1 MITYG
6 YSIQGKS
13 HIQRGVVCQDSSK
26 VQRLRA
32 NVYMGIVADG
42 VGSAVHSD
50 IGSKMAVDAL
60 FAFCNEHIKRG
71 YSIEQMLQVLQQG
84 YEYAFQQIEQ
94 YVSTNK
100 QDIAQYDTTLS
111 AVIYDGENIIY
122 GHAGDGG
129 IVMRCQTGEIKAL
142 TNRQKGADGV
152 SVRPLR
158 AGSTSWE
165 FGVSQEA
172 AAGVLLVT
180 DGLLDGVI
188 EPSLLNIPKTST
200 QFIQGNFKKNNVYIT
215 VAEFFMNPDV
225 VFNNREIVDPERLM
239 EHYLRGDLS
248 GEDEGN
254 FLQYM
259 KASYTKSFGDKN
271 AEKLCQVI
279 AQYSYAVWALS
290 KVDDDKSLVCLM
302 NNAMKVEKQKLEYYV
317 EPNWNWLAGCQKAL
331 LTNTTMPE
339 KPQSNM
345 AFDKNFESV
354 QEKSSVSN
362 TSRKKEH
369 REPQKSNVNK
379 RAASSDQRFQAAK
392 ERNSMER
399 YSTKHRNAEKK
410 GNKHISVLV
419 CVGIVL
425 LCIGMFALGNVIGRQ
440 NAKPRVVEA
449 ERKEPARTP
458 VVSIAP
464 TQEEI
469 AQQNESMSYEVLCS
483 IAKMEDDKNAFTEE
497 HADAFWELTERC
509 GIKATILEIGKI
521 QEGQN
526 DDPTDQQRDK
536 AGKQSSDEALSSPLP
551 SPSADNTREQQKIS
565 DSWDALKDVLER
577 VSDSA
582 NYSEQILNNRYS
594 NLPKTWK
601 QSIKK
606 NIVTLWKMRSDLH
619 KTMA

>member
-165 FGVSQEA
+165 FGVSQEV

-225 VFNNREIVDPERLM
+225 VFNNREIVDPERFM

-290 KVDDDKSLVCLM
+290 KVEDDKSLVCLM
-302 NNAMKVEKQKLEYYV
+302 NNAMKVE
-317 EPNWNWLAGCQKAL
+317 
-331 LTNTTMPE
+331 
-339 KPQSNM
+339 
-345 AFDKNFESV
+345 
-354 QEKSSVSN
+354 
-362 TSRKKEH
+362 
-369 REPQKSNVNK
+369 
-379 RAASSDQRFQAAK
+379 
-392 ERNSMER
+392 
-399 YSTKHRNAEKK
+399 
-410 GNKHISVLV
+410 
-419 CVGIVL
+419 
-425 LCIGMFALGNVIGRQ
+425 
-440 NAKPRVVEA
+440 
-449 ERKEPARTP
+449 
-458 VVSIAP
+458 
-464 TQEEI
+464 
-469 AQQNESMSYEVLCS
+469 
-483 IAKMEDDKNAFTEE
+483 
-497 HADAFWELTERC
+497 
-509 GIKATILEIGKI
+509 
-521 QEGQN
+521 
-526 DDPTDQQRDK
+526 
-536 AGKQSSDEALSSPLP
+536 
-551 SPSADNTREQQKIS
+551 
-565 DSWDALKDVLER
+565 
-577 VSDSA
+577 
-582 NYSEQILNNRYS
+582 
-594 NLPKTWK
+594 
-601 QSIKK
+601 
-606 NIVTLWKMRSDLH
+606 
-619 KTMA
+619 

>member
-1 MITYG
+1 
-6 YSIQGKS
+6 
-13 HIQRGVVCQDSSK
+13 
-26 VQRLRA
+26 
-32 NVYMGIVADG
+32 
-42 VGSAVHSD
+42 
-50 IGSKMAVDAL
+50 
-60 FAFCNEHIKRG
+60 
-71 YSIEQMLQVLQQG
+71 
-84 YEYAFQQIEQ
+84 
-94 YVSTNK
+94 
-100 QDIAQYDTTLS
+100 
-111 AVIYDGENIIY
+111 
-122 GHAGDGG
+122 
-129 IVMRCQTGEIKAL
+129 MRCQTGEIKAL

-225 VFNNREIVDPERLM
+225 VFNNREIVDPERFM

-248 GEDEGN
+248 GEDEEN

-259 KASYTKSFGDKN
+259 KASYTKSFGNKN
-271 AEKLCQVI
+271 AEKLCQLI

-302 NNAMKVEKQKLEYYV
+302 NNKMKVEKQKLEYYV
-317 EPNWNWLAGCQKAL
+317 EPNWKWLAGCQKAL

-339 KPQSNM
+339 KPQSDI
-345 AFDKNFESV
+345 AFDKNFESA

-369 REPQKSNVNK
+369 REPQKNNVNK
-379 RAASSDQRFQAAK
+379 RAAYSDQRFQATK

-582 NYSEQILNNRYS
+582 NYSEEILNNRYS
-594 NLPKTWK
+594 DLPKTWK
-601 QSIKK
+601 RTIKK

>member
-165 FGVSQEA
+165 FGVSQEV

-290 KVDDDKSLVCLM
+290 KVDDDKSFGCVSM
-302 NNAMKVEKQKLEYYV
+302 PMSKKVKTNVTGYV
-317 EPNWNWLAGCQKAL
+317 EGTLKNGKFTDNVTGRFVFQISASVKKQWQTAIVSVPVVFSASGEVSGTASFAVGLDWDNAKITLEGDQSIELTLPKVKLSAG
-331 LTNTTMPE
+331 
-339 KPQSNM
+339 
-345 AFDKNFESV
+345 
-354 QEKSSVSN
+354 
-362 TSRKKEH
+362 
-369 REPQKSNVNK
+369 
-379 RAASSDQRFQAAK
+379 
-392 ERNSMER
+392 
-399 YSTKHRNAEKK
+399 
-410 GNKHISVLV
+410 
-419 CVGIVL
+419 VGIAYVANAALVL
-425 LCIGMFALGNVIGRQ
+425 L
-440 NAKPRVVEA
+440 
-449 ERKEPARTP
+449 
-458 VVSIAP
+458 
-464 TQEEI
+464 
-469 AQQNESMSYEVLCS
+469 
-483 IAKMEDDKNAFTEE
+483 
-497 HADAFWELTERC
+497 
-509 GIKATILEIGKI
+509 
-521 QEGQN
+521 
-526 DDPTDQQRDK
+526 
-536 AGKQSSDEALSSPLP
+536 
-551 SPSADNTREQQKIS
+551 
-565 DSWDALKDVLER
+565 
-577 VSDSA
+577 
-582 NYSEQILNNRYS
+582 
-594 NLPKTWK
+594 
-601 QSIKK
+601 
-606 NIVTLWKMRSDLH
+606 
-619 KTMA
+619 

>member
-225 VFNNREIVDPERLM
+225 VFNNREIVDPERFM

-248 GEDEGN
+248 GEDEEN

-259 KASYTKSFGDKN
+259 RVSYTKSFGNKN
-271 AEKLCQVI
+271 AEKLCQLI

-302 NNAMKVEKQKLEYYV
+302 NNKMKVEKQKLEYYV

-339 KPQSNM
+339 KPQSDI
-345 AFDKNFESV
+345 AFDKNFESA

-369 REPQKSNVNK
+369 REPQKNNVNK
-379 RAASSDQRFQAAK
+379 RAAYSDQRFQATK

-521 QEGQN
+521 QEG
-526 DDPTDQQRDK
+526 
-536 AGKQSSDEALSSPLP
+536 
-551 SPSADNTREQQKIS
+551 RE
-565 DSWDALKDVLER
+565 
-577 VSDSA
+577 
-582 NYSEQILNNRYS
+582 
-594 NLPKTWK
+594 
-601 QSIKK
+601 
-606 NIVTLWKMRSDLH
+606 
-619 KTMA
+619 

>member
-200 QFIQGNFKKNNVYIT
+200 QFIQGNFKKNTVYIT

-582 NYSEQILNNRYS
+582 NYSEEILNNRYS
-594 NLPKTWK
+594 DLPKTWK
-601 QSIKK
+601 RTIKK

>member
-165 FGVSQEA
+165 FGVSQEV

-225 VFNNREIVDPERLM
+225 VFNNREIVDPERFM

-331 LTNTTMPE
+331 LTNCLLY
-339 KPQSNM
+339 
-345 AFDKNFESV
+345 
-354 QEKSSVSN
+354 KSPSHN
-362 TSRKKEH
+362 
-369 REPQKSNVNK
+369 NVNK
-379 RAASSDQRFQAAK
+379 RAASSDQRVQALK
-392 ERNSMER
+392 ESSMER
-399 YSTKHRNAEKK
+399 YSTNHRNAEKK
-410 GNKHISVLV
+410 VNKHISVLV

-440 NAKPRVVEA
+440 NAKPRVVDA
-449 ERKEPARTP
+449 ERKDPVRTP

-469 AQQNESMSYEVLCS
+469 AQQNELMSYEVLCS
-483 IAKMEDDKNAFTEE
+483 IAKMKDDKNAFTEE
-497 HADAFWELTERC
+497 HADEFWELTERC
-509 GIKATILEIGKI
+509 GIKAAILEIGKI

-526 DDPTDQQRDK
+526 DVSTDQQREK
-536 AGKQSSDEALSSPLP
+536 AGEQSSDEVLSSPLP

-601 QSIKK
+601 RTIKK

>member
-71 YSIEQMLQVLQQG
+71 YSMEQMLQVLQQG

-165 FGVSQEA
+165 FGVSQEV

-200 QFIQGNFKKNNVYIT
+200 QFIQGNFKKNNIYIT

-225 VFNNREIVDPERLM
+225 VFNNREIVDPERFM

-248 GEDEGN
+248 GEDEEN

-259 KASYTKSFGDKN
+259 RVSYTKSFGNKN
-271 AEKLCQVI
+271 AEKLCQLI

-302 NNAMKVEKQKLEYYV
+302 NNKMKVEKQKLEYYV

-331 LTNTTMPE
+331 LTNTEMPE

-440 NAKPRVVEA
+440 NEKPRVVEA

-565 DSWDALKDVLER
+565 DSWDDLKDVLER

-582 NYSEQILNNRYS
+582 NYSEEILNNRYS
-594 NLPKTWK
+594 DLPKTWK
-601 QSIKK
+601 RTIKK

>member
-1 MITYG
+1 MYI
-6 YSIQGKS
+6 
-13 HIQRGVVCQDSSK
+13 
-26 VQRLRA
+26 LRWQ
-32 NVYMGIVADG
+32 N
-42 VGSAVHSD
+42 
-50 IGSKMAVDAL
+50 
-60 FAFCNEHIKRG
+60 
-71 YSIEQMLQVLQQG
+71 
-84 YEYAFQQIEQ
+84 
-94 YVSTNK
+94 
-100 QDIAQYDTTLS
+100 
-111 AVIYDGENIIY
+111 
-122 GHAGDGG
+122 
-129 IVMRCQTGEIKAL
+129 
-142 TNRQKGADGV
+142 
-152 SVRPLR
+152 
-158 AGSTSWE
+158 
-165 FGVSQEA
+165 
-172 AAGVLLVT
+172 
-180 DGLLDGVI
+180 
-188 EPSLLNIPKTST
+188 
-200 QFIQGNFKKNNVYIT
+200 
-215 VAEFFMNPDV
+215 FFMNPDV

-339 KPQSNM
+339 KPRSDIV
-345 AFDKNFESV
+345 FDKNIESS
-354 QEKSSVSN
+354 QKKTRVSD
-362 TSRKKEH
+362 TPRKKEH
-369 REPQKSNVNK
+369 REPQKNNVNK
-379 RAASSDQRFQAAK
+379 RAAYSDQRFQAAK

-425 LCIGMFALGNVIGRQ
+425 LCIGMFALGNVVGRQ

-509 GIKATILEIGKI
+509 RIKATILEIGKI

-582 NYSEQILNNRYS
+582 NYSEEILNNRYS
-594 NLPKTWK
+594 DLPKTWK
-601 QSIKK
+601 RTIKK